1 MFKVLFFNY
10 QQNRGGLC
18 DFGTPMIDSFPL
30 CLFWVLSFI
39 YQQNGVGGGVCE
51 FRTSTNRLFFVLS
64 VLRHISFI
72 IKMALISR
80 TQTLP
85 NCPL

>member
-1 MFKVLFFNY
+1 MRFWHTNDRFFSVVSVLGLIFHLPAKWGGGG
-10 QQNRGGLC
+10 GGL
-18 DFGTPMIDSFPL
+18 
-30 CLFWVLSFI
+30 
-39 YQQNGVGGGVCE
+39 CE

-64 VLRHISFI
+64 VLGHISFI

>member
-1 MFKVLFFNY
+1 MRFWHTNDRFFSVVSVL
-10 QQNRGGLC
+10 GLI
-18 DFGTPMIDSFPL
+18 F
-30 CLFWVLSFI
+30 
-39 YQQNGVGGGVCE
+39 YQQNGVGGGGGLRK

-64 VLRHISFI
+64 VLGHISFI

>member
-1 MFKVLFFNY
+1 MDYAILAH
-10 QQNRGGLC
+10 QL
-18 DFGTPMIDSFPL
+18 IDSFPL

-39 YQQNGVGGGVCE
+39 YQQNGVGGGGGGLCE

-64 VLRHISFI
+64 VLGHISFI

>member
-1 MFKVLFFNY
+1 MRFWHTNDRFFSVVSVL
-10 QQNRGGLC
+10 GLI
-18 DFGTPMIDSFPL
+18 F
-30 CLFWVLSFI
+30 
-39 YQQNGVGGGVCE
+39 YQQNGVGGGLRK

-64 VLRHISFI
+64 VLGHISFI